1 MKIEQNKVV
10 SLSYK
15 LEADGDVIEVVTKEK
30 PMQFMYGVGYLLP
43 KFEANILNMD
53 VGDKFDF
60 TLQAGEAYGEWDD
73 DAVFDLPKTVFEID
87 GKFDDEH
94 VKIGEN
100 IPMQDNQGNR
110 MFGTVEAIS
119 DNAVTMNF
127 NHPLAGSALHF
138 SGEVVHVRDTTPEDL
153 SGNCGCGCGC
163 NDKDDCGC
171 GCSCDDDDCD
181 CGCDDKSCGCGE

>member
-15 LEADGDVIEVVTKEK
+15 LETEGDVIETVTKEK

-43 KFEANILNMD
+43 KFEENIQNMST
-53 VGDKFDF
+53 GDKFDF
-60 TLQAGEAYGEWDD
+60 TLQAADAYGEWDD

-87 GKFDDEH
+87 GKFDSSH

-110 MFGTVEAIS
+110 MYGTVEAIG
-119 DNAVTMNF
+119 DNSVTMNF
-127 NHPLAGSALHF
+127 NHPLAGNSLHF
-138 SGEVVHVRDTTPEDL
+138 CGEVVDVRDATPEDL
-153 SGNCGCGCGC
+153 SSS
-163 NDKDDCGC
+163 CGC
-171 GCSCDDDDCD
+171 GCSCDDDCD
-181 CGCDDKSCGCGE
+181 CGCDCNDENCCC